1 MSADLLITLLVLGSA
16 VALFISEKLPV
27 DVVALLALC
36 ALLVTGVLNT
46 QQALSGFSS
55 PATITVAAMF
65 VLSAGLQRS
74 GILRGMGNALARIR
88 WSWLFALVM
97 MLSIA
102 LISAFVNNT
111 AAVAVFL
118 PIVIAACIANRRS
131 PSKFLIPLSFAA
143 QFGGICTL
151 VGTSTN
157 LLVDSLARKSG
168 QPGFELFEFAQL
180 GVIFVIVGTAYL
192 MLMRRFLLPDLGIPE
207 LDDDD
212 HSGRFVVELLV
223 PEKSPTI
230 GKRGSEVVPTSFGD
244 AFLLEIIRD
253 GVLVAL
259 PRQEEVR
266 VGDRL
271 LMRGEWKLLETL
283 RRELKLEYDRVASD
297 LEGDP
302 KAKRLHVEVMIPP
315 GSHLADK
322 TLAGV
327 RFGHTYRCRVH
338 GLNRHRLAI
347 RQPLD
352 RVRLEVGD
360 VLLLDAPESSVS
372 ALRADPGILVL
383 NQRAQP
389 LIDRRRAW
397 LSLIVLVSVIASA
410 GLGWLP
416 IVASALL
423 GCVALVATRTLT
435 PEQAYAAVDWR
446 VILLLAGVLPLGIA
460 LQESGGADWV
470 AQHAIGAIGGFGP
483 VATLA
488 AIYILT
494 AVMTEVMSNN
504 AAAVLVVPIALAAAE
519 ALGIDAKPLLVA
531 VAFAASTS
539 FATPVGYQTNTMV
552 YSAGGYRFGDFMKIG
567 VPLNII
573 FTVLA
578 VLMIPRYFPF

>member
-1 MSADLLITLLVLGSA
+1 MSVDLLITLLVLGSA

-118 PIVIAACIANRRS
+118 PIVIAACIANRRA
-131 PSKFLIPLSFAA
+131 PSKYLIPLSFAA

-168 QPGFELFEFAQL
+168 QPGFTLFEFAPL
-180 GVIFVIVGTAYL
+180 GVIFVAVGTAYL

-230 GKRGSEVVPTSFGD
+230 GKRGSEVVPATFGD
-244 AFLLEIIRD
+244 AFLLEIVRD
-253 GVLVAL
+253 GALVAL
-259 PRQEEVR
+259 PRNEEVR
-266 VGDRL
+266 AGDRL

-283 RRELKLEYDRVASD
+283 RRELKLEYDRVAND
-297 LEGDP
+297 LDGDP

-315 GSHLADK
+315 GSHLVDK

-327 RFGHTYRCRVH
+327 RFGHTYRSRVH

-360 VLLLDAPESSVS
+360 VLLLDAPESSVA
-372 ALRADPGILVL
+372 ALRADPGILIL

-389 LIDRRRAW
+389 LIDRGRAW
-397 LSLIVLVSVIASA
+397 LSLIVLVSVIGSA
-410 GLGWLP
+410 GLGLLP
-416 IVASALL
+416 IVAAALL

-470 AQHAIGAIGGFGP
+470 AQHTVGAIGGFGP

-494 AVMTEVMSNN
+494 AALTEVMSNN

-552 YSAGGYRFGDFMKIG
+552 YSAGGYRFADFMKIG

-573 FTVLA
+573 FAVVA
-578 VLMIPRYFPF
+578 VLLIPRYFPF